1 MLRPSLGDLVLRKA
15 LPGPDPQLPEA
26 LVEDRLTA
34 EQRRERCRRLP
45 VTSEGARP
53 KPVDRLLSKDV
64 GDRRRGPHPSRLD
77 ALLEPTHRP
86 PLAVGGRAAVADQV
100 DACHRSLL
108 PVTRDLLTDSGPKSG
123 RVSRSPSRALWVIAV
138 GCG

>member
-1 MLRPSLGDLVLRKA
+1 MLRPSLGDLILRVA
-15 LPGPDPQLPEA
+15 LPGPDPQLPKA
-26 LVEDRLTA
+26 IVEDRLTA
-34 EQRRERCRRLP
+34 EQRREGCGRLHG
-45 VTSEGARP
+45 TSEWARH

-64 GDRRRGPHPSRLD
+64 GDRLGGPHPSRPD

-108 PVTRDLLTDSGPKSG
+108 PVTRDLLTDSRPEIG
-123 RVSRSPSRALWVIAV
+123 
-138 GCG
+138 